1 MYFFYVD
8 ESGSLDPTT
17 TGVRAD
23 GSAFSKDHLYV
34 LAAVS
39 LFESRW
45 HGFEKTLNR
54 KKWELID
61 IVRRTKPSLPR
72 LELADCE
79 IKSTWIRIPKE
90 RAQRPFLANLT
101 DLELNQLVELYY
113 RQLDH
118 HHMNVFAV
126 VVDKRHLHGY
136 LDGSK
141 MHRKA
146 WELLL
151 ERVER
156 FLRIEHPKHQGVLIT
171 DDTGKQRNQSLAMK
185 HAYIQSEGTSAR
197 TRLTHIA
204 EMPLFVRSELSNG
217 VQLADLVAYNI
228 YRCFREE
235 DADYPFFARI
245 VPYLWESQVTPADCL
260 DGLWVFPPESP
271 LRQLRETVAKKRASR
286 GTAGPQ

>member
-8 ESGSLDPTT
+8 ESGSLDPAV
-17 TGVRAD
+17 TGQRTD
-23 GSAFSKDHLYV
+23 GSTFPKDHLYV

-61 IVRRTKPSLPR
+61 IVRRSNPSVPR

-90 RAQRPFLANLT
+90 RARRPFLANLT
-101 DLELNQLVELYY
+101 DGELNQLVELYY
-113 RQLDH
+113 QQLSH
-118 HHMNVFAV
+118 HYMRIFAI
-126 VVDKRHLHGY
+126 VVDKRYLRGY
-136 LDGSK
+136 MDSSK

-151 ERVER
+151 ERIER
-156 FLRIEHPKHQGVLIT
+156 FLRDEHHKHQGVLIT
-171 DDTGKQRNQSLAMK
+171 DDISKQHNRSLAMK
-185 HAYIQSEGTSAR
+185 HAYIQSEGTSAG
-197 TRLTHIA
+197 TWLTHIA

-217 VQLADLVAYNI
+217 VQLADLLAYNV
-228 YRCFREE
+228 YRCFRDE
-235 DADYPFFARI
+235 DAEYPFFARI
-245 VPYLWESQVTPADCL
+245 VPHFWASQLTPADCF

-271 LRQLRETVAKKRASR
+271 LRQLRDGIAKKRA
-286 GTAGPQ
+286 GQETAGPE